1 MQETNTATPVS
12 CEPAQSKC
20 TWTCHKNHLVWKFT
34 REMPDASPAAIVLS
48 LRSRHGHGHVR
59 RAISCRNLQGKC
71 RTPRPRP
78 SFCASLRSWNAHG
91 HVIRAVLCGNLQGK
105 CRTRRPRHPFSAS
118 LRSRNAHGHVTSH
131 FVLKFTGNWPHTD
144 ATISIQHRDL
154 TVTVRTPQC
163 GHTVWGEKKRAVNEV
178 LPKPS
183 KAYNGNRIKNVYQ
196 QPVALLVPDRHKP
209 LPLKGLSTDWLDS
222 TGRCF

>member
-1 MQETNTATPVS
+1 MARSLCKLPTRGLKKQGQTTRPSVHGRMQETNTATPVS

-48 LRSRHGHGHVR
+48 LRSRHGHGHV
-59 RAISCRNLQGKC
+59 
-71 RTPRPRP
+71 
-78 SFCASLRSWNAHG
+78 
-91 HVIRAVLCGNLQGK
+91 
-105 CRTRRPRHPFSAS
+105 
-118 LRSRNAHGHVTSH
+118 TSH

-144 ATISIQHRDL
+144 ATISIQYRDL